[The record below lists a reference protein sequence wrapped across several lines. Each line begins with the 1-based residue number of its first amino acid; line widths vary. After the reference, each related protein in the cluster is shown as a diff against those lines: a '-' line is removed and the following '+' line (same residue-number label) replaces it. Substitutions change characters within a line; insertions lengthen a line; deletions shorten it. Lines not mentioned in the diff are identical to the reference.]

1 MPRKDAFLF
10 LASTQLNDINNQTA
24 KNGDFM
30 LDQYRQDLNS
40 DNDHLGEGRFQMSRR
55 KVVLTLATAAIA
67 LLFFLFIVGAFR
79 SEDDVAADKET
90 TTAVASEL
98 VDLQAR
104 VEKLEQLVQGS
115 PVLATR
121 AATQEVNSKPL
132 NDNTLKQLIASNAMD
147 DQIINEP
154 DAPEAGSFTTPEPAR
169 TQPQAQAQIAEAPPV
184 AKAATPKMYT
194 IQKGDTL
201 SKISQKFYG
210 TTKKWKSIYD
220 ANRDRI
226 HNINNLKVGS
236 QIVIPDDS
244 AK

>member
-1 MPRKDAFLF
+1 
-10 LASTQLNDINNQTA
+10 
-24 KNGDFM
+24 M

-104 VEKLEQLVQGS
+104 VEKLEQMVQGS
-115 PVLATR
+115 PVLASR
-121 AATQEVNSKPL
+121 AATQEVNSTPL

-154 DAPEAGSFTTPEPAR
+154 DAPEAGSDAST
-169 TQPQAQAQIAEAPPV
+169 PPV
-184 AKAATPKMYT
+184 AQPQTQIAQAAPVVKAAAPKMYT

-226 HNINNLKVGS
+226 NNINNLKVGS
-236 QIVIPDDS
+236 QIVIPEDA

>member
-1 MPRKDAFLF
+1 
-10 LASTQLNDINNQTA
+10 
-24 KNGDFM
+24 M

-55 KVVLTLATAAIA
+55 KVVFTLAGASLA
-67 LLFFLFIVGAFR
+67 LLFFLFIIGAFR
-79 SEDDVAADKET
+79 SEEDIASEKET

-104 VEKLEQLVQGS
+104 VEKLEQMMQGS

-121 AATQEVNSKPL
+121 APTQELNNTPL
-132 NDNTLKQLIASNAMD
+132 NDNTLKQLIATSAAD
-147 DQIINEP
+147 DMIINEP
-154 DAPEAGSFTTPEPAR
+154 EVNDSMLYSPTESAQINAQP
-169 TQPQAQAQIAEAPPV
+169 QPQAQVVAPAPV
-184 AKAATPKMYT
+184 KAAPKTYV

-210 TTKKWKSIYD
+210 TTKKWKGIYD
-220 ANRDRI
+220 ANRDKI
-226 HNINNLKVGS
+226 QNINNLKVGT
-236 QIVIPDDS
+236 QITIPDDA

>member
-1 MPRKDAFLF
+1 
-10 LASTQLNDINNQTA
+10 
-24 KNGDFM
+24 M

-55 KVVLTLATAAIA
+55 KVVFTLATAALA
-67 LLFFLFIVGAFR
+67 LLFFLFIIGAFR
-79 SEDDVAADKET
+79 SEDEVASQKET
-90 TTAVASEL
+90 TGAVASEL

-104 VEKLEQLVQGS
+104 VEKLEQRLQGTT
-115 PVLATR
+115 VLAASAQSQDARVQDARFDSNAQT
-121 AATQEVNSKPL
+121 TS
-132 NDNTLKQLIASNAMD
+132 NDNALKLLIANSD

-154 DAPEAGSFTTPEPAR
+154 EPGDSINYSQPDATATAAPAVTP
-169 TQPQAQAQIAEAPPV
+169 APV
-184 AKAATPKMYT
+184 KSAPKTYV

-210 TTKKWKSIYD
+210 TTKKWKAIYD

-226 HNINNLKVGS
+226 NNINNLKVGA
-236 QIVIPDDS
+236 QIVIPEDS

>member
-1 MPRKDAFLF
+1 
-10 LASTQLNDINNQTA
+10 
-24 KNGDFM
+24 M

-55 KVVLTLATAAIA
+55 KVVFTLASAALA
-67 LLFFLFIVGAFR
+67 LLFFLFLIGAFR
-79 SEDDVAADKET
+79 SEDEIASEQES

-104 VEKLEQLVQGS
+104 VEKLEQLAQGS
-115 PVLATR
+115 TVIAARAPV
-121 AATQEVNSKPL
+121 QEVNNTPL
-132 NDNTLKQLIASNAMD
+132 NDHSLKQLIASNALE

-154 DAPEAGSFTTPEPAR
+154 ETGEPATSTPSEPIQVEPAR
-169 TQPQAQAQIAEAPPV
+169 VQPQAQIA
-184 AKAATPKMYT
+184 AATPAKLSPVKATPKTYV

-226 HNINNLKVGS
+226 NNINNLKVGA
-236 QIVIPDDS
+236 QIVIPEDA

>member
-1 MPRKDAFLF
+1 
-10 LASTQLNDINNQTA
+10 
-24 KNGDFM
+24 M

-55 KVVLTLATAAIA
+55 KVVFTLAGAALA
-67 LLFFLFIVGAFR
+67 LLFFLFIIGAFR
-79 SEDDVAADKET
+79 SEDEIASEKET

-104 VEKLEQLVQGS
+104 VEKLEQMVQGS
-115 PVLATR
+115 PVLA
-121 AATQEVNSKPL
+121 AKAPTQEVNNTPL
-132 NDNTLKQLIASNAMD
+132 NDNTLKHLIAAD

-154 DAPEAGSFTTPEPAR
+154 EVNESMGYNPHSQQESQVQTQV
-169 TQPQAQAQIAEAPPV
+169 QPQQAAPAV
-184 AKAATPKMYT
+184 VKAAPKTYV

-220 ANRDRI
+220 ANRDKI
-226 HNINNLKVGS
+226 HNINNLKVG
-236 QIVIPDDS
+236 
-244 AK
+244 

>member
-1 MPRKDAFLF
+1 
-10 LASTQLNDINNQTA
+10 
-24 KNGDFM
+24 M

-55 KVVLTLATAAIA
+55 KVVFTLATAALA
-67 LLFFLFIVGAFR
+67 LLFFLFIIGAFR
-79 SEDDVAADKET
+79 SEDEVTSQKET
-90 TTAVASEL
+90 TGAAASEL

-104 VEKLEQLVQGS
+104 VEKLEQRMQGTA
-115 PVLATR
+115 VLAAS
-121 AATQEVNSKPL
+121 AASQDARVQDIQTTS
-132 NDNTLKQLIASNAMD
+132 NDSALKQLIANSD

-154 DAPEAGSFTTPEPAR
+154 DAGDSMNYSQPEATATAAPVVTP
-169 TQPQAQAQIAEAPPV
+169 APV
-184 AKAATPKMYT
+184 KAAPKTYV

-210 TTKKWKSIYD
+210 TTKKWKAIYD

-226 HNINNLKVGS
+226 NNINNLKVGT
-236 QIVIPDDS
+236 QIVIPEDA

>member
-1 MPRKDAFLF
+1 
-10 LASTQLNDINNQTA
+10 
-24 KNGDFM
+24 M

-55 KVVLTLATAAIA
+55 KVVFTLAGAALA
-67 LLFFLFIVGAFR
+67 LLFFLFIIGAFR
-79 SEDDVAADKET
+79 SEDEVASEKET

-104 VEKLEQLVQGS
+104 VEKLEQMVQGS
-115 PVLATR
+115 PVLA
-121 AATQEVNSKPL
+121 AKAPTQEVQNTTI
-132 NDNTLKQLIASNAMD
+132 NDNTLKQLIASD

-154 DAPEAGSFTTPEPAR
+154 EVTESMGYNPHAQQEI
-169 TQPQAQAQIAEAPPV
+169 QPQTQQAPPAV
-184 AKAATPKMYT
+184 VKAAAKTYV

-201 SKISQKFYG
+201 SKISQKSYG

-220 ANRDRI
+220 ANRDKI
-226 HNINNLKVGS
+226 HNINNLKVGT
-236 QIVIPDDS
+236 QIVIPEDS

>member
-1 MPRKDAFLF
+1 
-10 LASTQLNDINNQTA
+10 
-24 KNGDFM
+24 M

-55 KVVLTLATAAIA
+55 KVVFTLAGAALA
-67 LLFFLFIVGAFR
+67 LLFFLFIIGAFR
-79 SEDDVAADKET
+79 SEDEIASDKET

-104 VEKLEQLVQGS
+104 VEKLEQMVQGS
-115 PVLATR
+115 PVLA
-121 AATQEVNSKPL
+121 AKAPTQEVNSTPI
-132 NDNTLKQLIASNAMD
+132 NDNTLKHLIAAD

-154 DAPEAGSFTTPEPAR
+154 EVNESMGYNPHVQQESQIQTQA
-169 TQPQAQAQIAEAPPV
+169 QPQQAAPAV
-184 AKAATPKMYT
+184 VKAAPKTYV

-220 ANRDRI
+220 ANRDKI

>member
-1 MPRKDAFLF
+1 
-10 LASTQLNDINNQTA
+10 
-24 KNGDFM
+24 M

-55 KVVLTLATAAIA
+55 KVVFTLAGAALA
-67 LLFFLFIVGAFR
+67 LLFFLFIIGAFR
-79 SEDDVAADKET
+79 SEDEIASEKET

-104 VEKLEQLVQGS
+104 VEKLEQMVQGS
-115 PVLATR
+115 PVLA
-121 AATQEVNSKPL
+121 AKAPTQEVNNTPL
-132 NDNTLKQLIASNAMD
+132 NDNTLKHLIAAD

-154 DAPEAGSFTTPEPAR
+154 EVNESMGYNPHSQQESQVQTQV
-169 TQPQAQAQIAEAPPV
+169 QPQQAAPAV
-184 AKAATPKMYT
+184 VKAAPKTYV

-220 ANRDRI
+220 ANRDKI